1 MGCGVGDPPYAHK
14 LKKKTLDFSSPDVVG
29 VPAAVAFSF
38 SAVQQLPFAVAGVYA
53 VAGVASFAADHDIFH
68 YRTSE

>member
-38 SAVQQLPFAVAGVYA
+38 SAVQ
-53 VAGVASFAADHDIFH
+53 
-68 YRTSE
+68 